1 MAIIKCDDGIVVA
14 EGQADSTSTTV
25 NADGS
30 VTTVNADGSETTVYI
45 DGTIVT
51 VNVDGTVTIIS
62 PDGIETNMSS
72 SDYFGVTEDYVDQD
86 KVSLGKKLLAV
97 ENEAFS
103 KLSVSLDSLPEVRNE
118 DIADTFR
125 ADTGLYWTLTSEAA
139 MKHPILSYVLLGDP
153 TNTGVTLDQ
162 ESGKTIGLEET
173 HISLSMIG
181 NSMIGNDNVFPNDGV
196 WKVFLEGG
204 DYYKGDVKE
213 FSRPS
218 PLVPVGQAFS
228 DHAFEM
234 NTPFSKKELEMFA
247 NISNAVS
254 VADVESDYDF
264 FAKSYEEKIA
274 ATTIPENSLPH
285 LYTEVQ
291 RGESDTANTDEL
303 PQGYFRQWIEDV
315 FSSQD
320 EMNRIAEN
328 YENVAILDSVVSEEN
343 IIDSTR
349 EDIESGN
356 SATTSA
362 FEILMAYANRE
373 NLFPMNINIEID
385 TNNASDLMFE
395 AEDVGMVD
403 DIVRLVMGEGDV
415 VAVTET
421 EAPTLDPDD
430 APPQVDF
437 ETELRTTMWKAMGS
451 KIPFN
456 FGMNYDYEENYTTNS
471 SESGDLWNLIRDEFD
486 SYGGYNNDS
495 TFVQY
500 VFEVINRYIES
511 KDTKNGTHDITYEL
525 NSNNYMYSH
534 DDGVTYIQHGTSTDD
549 TSDTKVEIT
558 VDEDNGWAYIMLYAL
573 VENRG

>member
-1 MAIIKCDDGIVVA
+1 MAIIKCDDGIVVT
-14 EGQADSTSTTV
+14 EGQEDSSSTTV

-30 VTTVNADGSETTVYI
+30 ITTINADGSETTVYT

-62 PDGIETNMSS
+62 PEGVETNMSS

-86 KVSLGKKLLAV
+86 KVSLGKKLSVV

-103 KLSVSLDSLPEVRNE
+103 KLSISLDSLPEVRNE

-139 MKHPILSYVLLGDP
+139 MKHPPLSYVLLGDEA
-153 TNTGVTLDQ
+153 NIGVTLNQ

-173 HISLSMIG
+173 HTSFTILGSNI
-181 NSMIGNDNVFPNDGV
+181 VFPNDGV
-196 WKVFLEGG
+196 WKVFIEGG

-274 ATTIPENSLPH
+274 ATTVPENSLPH

-349 EDIESGN
+349 EDIESGD

-373 NLFPMNINIEID
+373 NLFPMNINIEVD
-385 TNNASDLMFE
+385 TSNASDLMFE

-403 DIVRLVMGEGDV
+403 DIVRLIMGEGDV

-421 EAPTLDPDD
+421 EAPTMDPDD
-430 APPQVDF
+430 APQTVDF
-437 ETELRTTMWKAMGS
+437 EEEKTYEWIHDGKTIEYEFGGNYGSIDRTEIVKLTEAWGVFLSSTLDKDSFPKGS
-451 KIPFN
+451 KEWKDA
-456 FGMNYDYEENYTTNS
+456 YLAERVHD
-471 SESGDLWNLIRDEFD
+471 
-486 SYGGYNNDS
+486 
-495 TFVQY
+495 
-500 VFEVINRYIES
+500 YIEAN
-511 KDTKNGTHDITYEL
+511 DNTLFNNGWVDENFFYD
-525 NSNNYMYSH
+525 
-534 DDGVTYIQHGTSTDD
+534 DDGSGSSIRFDPGDF
-549 TSDTKVEIT
+549 
-558 VDEDNGWAYIMLYAL
+558 YIMVKVHESKGKVKLKRYLYTE
-573 VENRG
+573 V

>member
-1 MAIIKCDDGIVVA
+1 MAIIKCDDEIVVA

-373 NLFPMNINIEID
+373 NLFPMNINIEVD
-385 TNNASDLMFE
+385 TNNASDLMFK
-395 AEDVGMVD
+395 AEGVGMVD
-403 DIVRLVMGEGDV
+403 DIVRLLMGDGNV
-415 VAVTET
+415 VEVTET
-421 EAPTLDPDD
+421 ENVL
-430 APPQVDF
+430 
-437 ETELRTTMWKAMGS
+437 
-451 KIPFN
+451 
-456 FGMNYDYEENYTTNS
+456 
-471 SESGDLWNLIRDEFD
+471 
-486 SYGGYNNDS
+486 
-495 TFVQY
+495 
-500 VFEVINRYIES
+500 
-511 KDTKNGTHDITYEL
+511 DITEA
-525 NSNNYMYSH
+525 
-534 DDGVTYIQHGTSTDD
+534 Q
-549 TSDTKVEIT
+549 
-558 VDEDNGWAYIMLYAL
+558 
-573 VENRG
+573 

>member
-1 MAIIKCDDGIVVA
+1 MAIIRCDDGIVVT
-14 EGQADSTSTTV
+14 EGQEDSTSTTV

-30 VTTVNADGSETTVYI
+30 VTTINADGSTTTVYI

-51 VNVDGTVTIIS
+51 VNVDETVTIIS
-62 PDGIETNMSS
+62 PDGVETNMSS
-72 SDYFGVTEDYVDQD
+72 SDYFGVTEEYVDQD

-125 ADTGLYWTLTSEAA
+125 ADTGLYWTFTEEAA
-139 MKHPILSYVLLGDP
+139 MRHPALSYVLLGDP

-181 NSMIGNDNVFPNDGV
+181 NDNVFPNDGV

-218 PLVPVGQAFS
+218 PLIPVGQTFS

-234 NTPFSKKELEMFA
+234 NAPFSKKELEMFA

-264 FAKSYEEKIA
+264 FAESYEEKIA
-274 ATTIPENSLPH
+274 TTTVPENSLPH

-349 EDIESGN
+349 EDIESGD

-373 NLFPMNINIEID
+373 NLFPMNINIEMD
-385 TNNASDLMFE
+385 TSNASDLMFE

-430 APPQVDF
+430 APTDEVDF
-437 ETELRTTMWKAMGS
+437 EIELNATVWKAMGS
-451 KIPFN
+451 KISFR

-534 DDGVTYIQHGTSTDD
+534 DDGVTYIQHGTNTDD

-558 VDEDNGWAYIMLYAL
+558 VVEDTGWVYIMLYAL
-573 VENRG
+573 ENRG

>member
-1 MAIIKCDDGIVVA
+1 VEIMAIIKCDDGIVVT
-14 EGQADSTSTTV
+14 EGQEDSSSTTV

-30 VTTVNADGSETTVYI
+30 VTTINADGSETTVYT

-62 PDGIETNMSS
+62 PEGVETNMSS

-86 KVSLGKKLLAV
+86 KVSLGKKLSAV

-103 KLSVSLDSLPEVRNE
+103 KLSISLDSLPEVRNE

-139 MKHPILSYVLLGDP
+139 MKHPPLSYVLLGDEA
-153 TNTGVTLDQ
+153 NIGVTLNQ

-173 HISLSMIG
+173 YTSFTILGS
-181 NSMIGNDNVFPNDGV
+181 NNVFPNDGV
-196 WKVFLEGG
+196 WKVFIEGG

-274 ATTIPENSLPH
+274 ATTVPENSLPH

-349 EDIESGN
+349 EDIESGD

-373 NLFPMNINIEID
+373 NLFPMNINIEVD
-385 TNNASDLMFE
+385 TSNASDLMFE

-403 DIVRLVMGEGDV
+403 DIVRLIMGEGDV

-421 EAPTLDPDD
+421 EAPTMDPDD
-430 APPQVDF
+430 APQTVDF
-437 ETELRTTMWKAMGS
+437 EESLESSALTWKAMGS
-451 KIPFN
+451 MISYF
-456 FGMNYDYEENYTTNS
+456 FDGNYDQEEDYMNKP
-471 SESGDLWNLIRDEFD
+471 SESRDLWNLIRGEFD
-486 SYGGYNNDS
+486 SHGGYSDDS
-495 TFVQY
+495 IFVRY
-500 VFEVINRYIES
+500 VFEIIDSYVES
-511 KDTKNGTHDITYEL
+511 KDTKNGTHNITYEL
-525 NSNNYMYSH
+525 NSNNYTYSH
-534 DDGVTYIQHGTSTDD
+534 DDGKTYVQHGTSTDD
-549 TSDTKVEIT
+549 VDDTKVEIT

-573 VENRG
+573 ESRG